1 MVTAKI
7 VKNSSGYVSFSSK
20 GHAGYWKKGK
30 DIVCAAASSIVL
42 TSIEAIASFD
52 EQAIDVKEKQDKL
65 EIIINKDDNIT
76 KKLIDNML
84 NCLNELVKKYPKNI
98 KIINKEE

>member
-1 MVTAKI
+1 MIKVEVTK
-7 VKNSSGYVSFSSK
+7 KNISVI
-20 GHAGYWKKGK
+20 GHADFDEYGK

-52 EQAIDVKEKQDKL
+52 ITSIDVIEKQDKL
-65 EIIINKDDNIT
+65 EIVINKEDNIT
-76 KKLIDNML
+76 QKLIKNML

>member
-1 MVTAKI
+1 MIKVEVTKKNISI
-7 VKNSSGYVSFSSK
+7 V
-20 GHAGYWKKGK
+20 GHANFDEYGK

-52 EQAIDVKEKQDKL
+52 IKSIDVIEKQNKL
-65 EIIINKDDNIT
+65 EIIINKEDNIT

-98 KIINKEE
+98 RIINKEE

>member
-1 MVTAKI
+1 MIKVEVTK
-7 VKNSSGYVSFSSK
+7 KNISII
-20 GHAGYWKKGK
+20 GHAKYDEYGK

-65 EIIINKDDNIT
+65 EIIINKEDNIT
-76 KKLIDNML
+76 IKLIDNML

>member
-1 MVTAKI
+1 MIKVEVTKKNISI
-7 VKNSSGYVSFSSK
+7 V
-20 GHAGYWKKGK
+20 GHANFDEYGK

-52 EQAIDVKEKQDKL
+52 INSIDVIESQDKL
-65 EIIINKDDNIT
+65 EIIINKEDNIT

-98 KIINKEE
+98 RIINKEE

>member
-1 MVTAKI
+1 MIKVEVTK
-7 VKNSSGYVSFSSK
+7 KNISII
-20 GHAGYWKKGK
+20 GHANFDEYGK
-30 DIVCAAASSIVL
+30 DIVCAAASSIVI

-52 EQAIDVKEKQDKL
+52 ITTIDVKQTTNKL
-65 EIIINKDDNIT
+65 EIIINKDDYIT
-76 KKLIDNML
+76 RKLLENML